1 MRRARS
7 ILPLIVAF
15 AAAIL
20 SGGGTARFAH
30 LFLAHGGTACAGACT
45 TDGAHAAGAPL
56 ALCSSHAGHAHGRSD
71 GQPGGPRGPAAPGTP
86 QPHPDDCPVCDELA
100 VNAPVPPIGCDA
112 TTVVALLA
120 TLDAREAAQQPA
132 PRPLAVLAARP
143 PPARPAPFA

>member
-7 ILPLIVAF
+7 ILPLVVAF

-30 LFLAHGGTACAGACT
+30 LFLAHGGTACAGACASEAVPAGT
-45 TDGAHAAGAPL
+45 TPIASCA
-56 ALCSSHAGHAHGRSD
+56 SHAGHTHG
-71 GQPGGPRGPAAPGTP
+71 GNAPATPRTPAPTYP
-86 QPHPDDCPVCDELA
+86 DDCPDDCPVCDELA
-100 VNAPVPPIGCDA
+100 VNAPAPLPGCDA

-143 PPARPAPFA
+143 PPARPATLA

>member
-7 ILPLIVAF
+7 ILPLVVAF

-30 LFLAHGGTACAGACT
+30 LFLAHGGTACAGGCASEAVPAGT
-45 TDGAHAAGAPL
+45 TPIASCA
-56 ALCSSHAGHAHGRSD
+56 SHAGHTHG
-71 GQPGGPRGPAAPGTP
+71 GNAPATPRTPAPI
-86 QPHPDDCPVCDELA
+86 HPDDCPVCDELA
-100 VNAPVPPIGCDA
+100 VNAPIPPFGGDA
-112 TTVVALLA
+112 NMVVALLA

-143 PPARPAPFA
+143 PPARPATLA